1 MINKFQAGGAAPQG
15 SILQEIAKL
24 PQEQQKKIMTA
35 FGKWAQS
42 KGLNIQQLQG
52 NEQALEQ
59 AMGQFLQEM
68 QSATKAR
75 FGAKLNYIR
84 SLKGNAPEGMEV
96 EYYKCGGQVKKK
108 FVKAAGGEKVKDGK
122 KEIADFKKKKACGGS
137 KMKFEMG
144 GETPQKPKK
153 VEPKKPEQRLD
164 PKTTKKLPGGKYPTY
179 WTSKERQTWERLH
192 GDNDEGA
199 GAVENKGVGK
209 NKNGGTFPVFQA
221 GGSFKDAWSAARKN
235 KQRYF
240 NWQGRMYNSKAAG
253 NDAEYESFADNMNE
267 MSAQLPTDR
276 QPKHLGWDRNN
287 PTSSELRGRDR
298 MVGQQGTESMLPGV
312 TVIGTR
318 RTKRPTTTARA
329 GVNKNKATR
338 NMSGAWGQGSGGGQQ
353 YANQRQYA
361 FERSAFDKMRMK
373 SAGIFGST
381 AYKTDSR
388 GKRYVERDGNLYY
401 DDGTYYSPQTRK
413 TGKYTFTPGGLFS
426 KNTFNLF

>member
-1 MINKFQAGGAAPQG
+1 MINKYQAGGAAPQG

-24 PQEQQKKIMTA
+24 PQDKQKQIMAA
-35 FGKWAQS
+35 FGKWAQA

-68 QSATKAR
+68 QQAPKAR
-75 FGAKLNYIR
+75 LGAKLNYVR
-84 SLKGNAPEGMEV
+84 SLRGLAPEGMV
-96 EYYKCGGQVKKK
+96 TEYYKEGGQVKKK
-108 FVKAAGGEKVKDGK
+108 FVKPAGGAKEKDGK

-137 KMKFEMG
+137 KMKFADG
-144 GETPQKPKK
+144 GKPKAGK
-153 VEPKKPEQRLD
+153 WTKED
-164 PKTTKKLPGGKYPTY
+164 DKKLLKYRLKGTKNPAEKRDSTEVQTKWNKLPEKVKKQHEVQEEKCGGKA
-179 WTSKERQTWERLH
+179 KKH
-192 GDNDEGA
+192 MFG
-199 GAVENKGVGK
+199 GVIG
-209 NKNGGTFPVFQA
+209 FQA
-221 GGSFKDAWSAARKN
+221 GGSFKDAWNAARKN
-235 KQRYF
+235 KLRYF
-240 NWQGRMYNSKAAG
+240 NWNGKMYNSKDKG
-253 NDAEYESFADNMNE
+253 NDVAYESFRDNMNE
-267 MSAQLPTDR
+267 ASAQLPTDKS
-276 QPKHLGWDRNN
+276 PKHLGWDRNN
-287 PTSSELRGRDR
+287 PTSNEMRGNDR
-298 MVGQQGTESMLPGV
+298 EIRQQGTESVLPGI

-318 RTKRPTTTARA
+318 RTNRPTTTARA

-361 FERSAFDKMRMK
+361 FERSDFDKMRMK

-381 AYKTDSR
+381 AYKTDNR